1 MAEGEGPGA
10 AAASPPD
17 LGEVGGARDQWHFW
31 GPARLARALRAGEV
45 TAEALARSFLERQ
58 RAWDAESGIN
68 AVVVPIEVAEVLAR
82 AREADELL
90 ASDGLAGASD
100 RPLLGVPYT
109 LKESY
114 DVKGMRSVWGCPA
127 EAGAPER
134 THSSEV
140 HRKLEAA
147 GAILVGKTNTPPL
160 LADWQS
166 YNKVFGTTGNPF
178 DPTHTAG
185 GSSGG
190 SAAAVAAGFS
200 AFDIGSDIG
209 GSIRVPASF
218 CGIWGH
224 KPTFGIISPEGHN
237 LRGWKGPGSDMAVQG
252 PLATSA
258 EDLRLLLRILSGPH
272 SLERKGL
279 RVDLPESREMGAF
292 RDGVYDKLAG
302 GGGHDVRPFKV
313 AIWAEEPG
321 FAVSSSV
328 TRTMSRVTEHM
339 KENLKMECFRVTYED
354 ILPLFR
360 TAMKDEGTALREEL
374 GSTAGVLRFYERML
388 RMQLFAR
395 MPPEAF
401 EKLVADARELEPS
414 DRSPRA
420 ETLRDATRY
429 FWHAAL
435 DFETRAHLRLG
446 FEGFFR
452 NFDVMIMPGTPVT
465 AFSHSLPRDQ
475 GPDASPHLWDPLR
488 SVKVDGKDCP
498 YFPTMAF
505 WQMWAN
511 LALLPSTAFPVGCDE
526 DGLPIGLQVMGAA
539 YEDNTTI
546 SFAEL
551 LSESLQAQVF
561 GGERIMPAPPPFS
574 H

>member
-1 MAEGEGPGA
+1 MERGGRSAGGAGPESGT
-10 AAASPPD
+10 ASPIGAPD
-17 LGEVGGARDQWHFW
+17 LCHFW

-45 TAEALARSFLERQ
+45 TAEALARRFLERQ
-58 RAWDAESGIN
+58 RAWDAKLGIN
-68 AVVVPIEVAEVLAR
+68 AVVVNVEEAEVLAR

-90 ASDGLAGASD
+90 ASDDLAGASD

-134 THSSEV
+134 THSSAV

-147 GAILVGKTNTPPL
+147 GAILMGKTNTPPL

-178 DPTHTAG
+178 NTTRTAG

-224 KPTFGIISPEGHN
+224 KPTFGIISSEGHN

-258 EDLRLLLRILSGPH
+258 EDLRLLLRILSEPH

-279 RVDLPESREMGAF
+279 RVNLPEARDMGAF
-292 RDGVYDKLAG
+292 RDGVYDNLVG
-302 GGGHDVRPFKV
+302 GKPFKV

-321 FAVSSSV
+321 FAVSSSLRN
-328 TRTMSRVTEHM
+328 TISKVTEHL
-339 KENLKMECFRVTYED
+339 EGNLKMEVVRVTYED
-354 ILPLFR
+354 ILLFFR
-360 TAMKDEGTALREEL
+360 TALKDEGTALREEL

-401 EKLVADARELEPS
+401 EKLVADARELNPS

-452 NFDVMIMPGTPVT
+452 NFDVVIMPGTPVT
-465 AFSHSLPRDQ
+465 AFSHSLPHDQ

-498 YFPTMAF
+498 YFETMAV

-551 LSESLQAQVF
+551 LSESLQIQVF
-561 GGERIMPAPPPFS
+561 GGERIIPRPLSVGF
-574 H
+574 